1 LDFEIHNFYTK
12 FSRFYLG
19 TKSPI
24 LSTPKFVTLADEP
37 TIQILAKYYELTYA
51 ISINSFQ
58 GPGRYGAIPFFPVI
72 I

>member
-1 LDFEIHNFYTK
+1 M
-12 FSRFYLG
+12 
-19 TKSPI
+19 
-24 LSTPKFVTLADEP
+24 EP

-72 I
+72 VRYREISSR